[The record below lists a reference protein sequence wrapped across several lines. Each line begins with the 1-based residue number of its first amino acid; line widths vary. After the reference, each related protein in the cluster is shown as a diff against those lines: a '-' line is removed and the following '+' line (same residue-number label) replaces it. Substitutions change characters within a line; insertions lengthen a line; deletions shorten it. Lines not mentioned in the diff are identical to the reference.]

1 MKALRI
7 IMIALL
13 VSPALLFTTGCGDD
27 TVTPTPVDTTED
39 NSPDIFN
46 RFTAG
51 FEQYDLVIEPN
62 STYGVFNAT
71 TGLTTINVVGES
83 TRVVGTPVVDGH
95 AEMEI
100 KVYTD
105 DVGTYRQADQDDV
118 EIEVATGEGIR
129 REEFSW
135 DDNSNMVVS
144 ITQYDSVGG
153 IIKGTFSGVLKN
165 GINSVTFKNGEF
177 QVERIED
184 R

>member
-27 TVTPTPVDTTED
+27 APAPTPVDTTED
-39 NSPDIFN
+39 NSPEIFN

-51 FEQYDLVIEPN
+51 FEQYDLVIDPN
-62 STYGVFNAT
+62 TSYGVFNAT

-95 AEMEI
+95 AEIEI
-100 KVYTD
+100 KVYAG
-105 DVGTYRQADQDDV
+105 DVGTYRQDDQDDV
-118 EIEVATGEGIR
+118 EIEVATGEGVR

-135 DDNSNMVVS
+135 TDRSGMIVS
-144 ITQYDSVGG
+144 ISQYDSVGG
-153 IIKGTFSGVLKN
+153 IIKGTFSGVLQN